1 MLSID
6 GSFLEGGGQIVRTAL
21 ALSALTGKGF
31 EVKDIRK
38 GRKKSGL
45 KPQHLHAIRALKGL
59 CNAEVEGDALGS
71 SYLKFVPKKFT
82 PKSMM
87 IDIKTAGSVTLLMQ
101 SLLPALVLSQKKV
114 KLNLLGGTDTQWAMP
129 VDYFKNVFMYF
140 LRPYADI
147 EVSLLKRGYYP
158 KGGGRVDIR
167 IKPKFGM
174 QNRQLAPKLNLV
186 ERGKLFHIKG
196 ISHASKFLEKAEVAM
211 RQKKSAELVLKRR
224 SDIAVEYCD
233 TLSIGSGIVLWAV
246 YEKTIIGADCLGKKG
261 RPSEEIGFKSARN
274 LLDEMNKEGA
284 VDSHLADNLIPF
296 LGLFGG
302 VISVN
307 KLSKHTLTNIYTTEL
322 FLDVKFK
329 VDKEKN
335 IIKAGK
341 QNKR

>member
-1 MLSID
+1 MLSIN
-6 GSFLEGGGQIVRTAL
+6 GSYLEGGGQIVRTAL
-21 ALSALTGKGF
+21 ALSALTGREF
-31 EVKDIRK
+31 EIKDIRK

-45 KPQHLHAIRALKGL
+45 KPQHLYAIKALKEF

-71 SYLKFVPKKFT
+71 SYLKFVPKKFA
-82 PKSMM
+82 PKNMV

-101 SLLPALVLSQKKV
+101 SLLPALALSQKKI

-147 EVSLLKRGYYP
+147 EVSIFKRGYYP
-158 KGGGRVDIR
+158 KGSGRVDIA

-174 QNRQLAPKLNLV
+174 HNRELAPRLSLI
-186 ERGKLFHIKG
+186 ERGKLLHIKG
-196 ISHASKFLEKAEVAM
+196 ISHASKFLEKSEVAM
-211 RQKKSAELVLKRR
+211 RQKKSAELALKHK

-233 TLSIGSGIVLWAV
+233 TLSTGSGVVLWAV
-246 YEKTIIGADCLGKKG
+246 YEKTIIGADCLGKRG
-261 RPSEEIGFKSARN
+261 RPSEEIGFESAKN
-274 LLDEMNKEGA
+274 LLAEMNMKGA
-284 VDSHLADNLIPF
+284 VDSHLTDNLIPF

-302 VISVN
+302 VISAN

-322 FLDVKFK
+322 FLDVKFQ

-335 IIKAGK
+335 IIKSGK
-341 QNKR
+341 